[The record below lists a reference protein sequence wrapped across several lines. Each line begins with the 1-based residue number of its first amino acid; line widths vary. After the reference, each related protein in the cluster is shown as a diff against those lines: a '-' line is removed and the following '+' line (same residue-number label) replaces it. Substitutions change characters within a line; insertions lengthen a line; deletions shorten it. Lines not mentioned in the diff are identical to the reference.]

1 VTDCRLSALAGSVV
15 VPILGPRRASA
26 SYADNVASAAPVS
39 LTGRLDSLDL
49 SSGSERTCNIALPI
63 TSSTGR
69 SISVTG
75 DDRYAPSYFG
85 ETACNQTAQALRA
98 AIQNVVG
105 KVITRPDFPA
115 LLR

>member
-49 SSGSERTCNIALPI
+49 SSGSERTWNIALPI

-69 SISVTG
+69 TEITCRGVRSIKT
-75 DDRYAPSYFG
+75 
-85 ETACNQTAQALRA
+85 
-98 AIQNVVG
+98 
-105 KVITRPDFPA
+105 
-115 LLR
+115 